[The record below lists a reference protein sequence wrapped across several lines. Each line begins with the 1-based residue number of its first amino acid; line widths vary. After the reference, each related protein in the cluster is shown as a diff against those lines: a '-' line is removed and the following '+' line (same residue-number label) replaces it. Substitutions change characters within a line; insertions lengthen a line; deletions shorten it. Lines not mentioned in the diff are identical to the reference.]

1 MGFSFRRELKNRD
14 DVQSKLKT
22 ISVLAVL
29 LQGPFETGNTILG
42 SENLVELMLEMA
54 KSADSI
60 QEVSD
65 EKNSFRIFL
74 HRSNV

>member
-74 HRSNV
+74 HRSNI